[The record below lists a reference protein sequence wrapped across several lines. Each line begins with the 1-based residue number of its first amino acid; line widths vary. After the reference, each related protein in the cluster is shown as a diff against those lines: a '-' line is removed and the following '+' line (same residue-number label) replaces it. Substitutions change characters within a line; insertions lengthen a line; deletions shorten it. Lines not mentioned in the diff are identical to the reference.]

1 VYSFDLLRLFPHFRS
16 IHYKYLVLW
25 VFPEQLDQ
33 IGVFLRTSRLVFC
46 LLNEDQQDA
55 LFFPNLFEKCIL
67 LHFSNRLTIHY
78 QEAVTLYA
86 ACGTYH
92 AENIKVM

>member
-1 VYSFDLLRLFPHFRS
+1 VYSFDLLRLFPHFRG

-33 IGVFLRTSRLVFC
+33 IEGFLRTSRLVFC

-55 LFFPNLFEKCIL
+55 LFFLNLFEKSIL
-67 LHFSNRLTIHY
+67 LRFSNRLTIHY
-78 QEAVTLYA
+78 QEAVTVYVA
-86 ACGTYH
+86 YGIYH
-92 AENIKVM
+92 AENIKIV